1 MNKANLSL
9 QLIDNDDQESQ
20 NNQSFQLINS
30 NLALHLEKVQNDN
43 RSVKYYLENNYN
55 EQKTIET
62 FDIRK
67 VFGTFTAVDGVSF
80 AVYEKEIFW

>member
-55 EQKTIET
+55 E
-62 FDIRK
+62 
-67 VFGTFTAVDGVSF
+67 
-80 AVYEKEIFW
+80 